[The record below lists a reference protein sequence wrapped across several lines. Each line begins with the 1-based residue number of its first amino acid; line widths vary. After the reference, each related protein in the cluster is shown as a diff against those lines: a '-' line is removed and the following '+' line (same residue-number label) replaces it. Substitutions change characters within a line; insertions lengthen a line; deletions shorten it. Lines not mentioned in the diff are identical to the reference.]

1 MSENIIMLKI
11 FLTAFTM
18 ILIVASRYMLD
29 DYSLIRI
36 TIDGLIALMLCCY
49 IWSVV

>member
-11 FLTAFTM
+11 FMTAFSM
-18 ILIVASRYMLD
+18 LLIIARYKLD

-36 TIDGLIALMLCCY
+36 TVDGFIALMLCCY
-49 IWSVV
+49 IWSGL